1 MAAEVT
7 IIARRTRTTTSS
19 RVSPVSFPALPAA
32 RTICTRIQIQ
42 PVGLTRYH
50 LPDRF
55 QASVVLPS
63 VPDEEE
69 AISSR
74 IQGAALKDSKVYPVD
89 CREAYRPRMVASRR
103 IDSTLLARLH
113 RGEDQ
118 EEIPIASEDREED
131 PEVSAAHLEEAS
143 SNRKTLSGGK
153 KRKREREKHTRRRDD
168 ARIHTHTHST
178 KNSARRFV
186 DIIERKRKTCTRYT
200 DKILH
205 LALSLSRQ
213 KLKIFSLFQRSGNR
227 KKTALNI

>member
-1 MAAEVT
+1 VAAEVT

-55 QASVVLPS
+55 QASVVLLS

-74 IQGAALKDSKVYPVD
+74 IQGAALKDSKVYPVE

-103 IDSTLLARLH
+103 IDSTLLVRLH
-113 RGEDQ
+113 RVEDQ
-118 EEIPIASEDREED
+118 EEIPIDSEDREED

-143 SNRKTLSGGK
+143 SNRKTLNGGK
-153 KRKREREKHTRRRDD
+153 KRKRERERNTRDD
-168 ARIHTHTHST
+168 GTTHTHTHT
-178 KNSARRFV
+178 HTHAHTAR
-186 DIIERKRKTCTRYT
+186 
-200 DKILH
+200 KIARADL
-205 LALSLSRQ
+205 
-213 KLKIFSLFQRSGNR
+213 
-227 KKTALNI
+227 

>member
-1 MAAEVT
+1 VAAEVT

-55 QASVVLPS
+55 QASVVLLS

-74 IQGAALKDSKVYPVD
+74 IQGAALKDSKVYPVE

-103 IDSTLLARLH
+103 IDSTLLVRLH
-113 RGEDQ
+113 RVEDQ
-118 EEIPIASEDREED
+118 EEISIDSEDREED
-131 PEVSAAHLEEAS
+131 PEVSAAHLEEGAS
-143 SNRKTLSGGK
+143 SNRKALNGGK
-153 KRKREREKHTRRRDD
+153 KRNREREREKHTRRRDD
-168 ARIHTHTHST
+168 AHTHTHT
-178 KNSARRFV
+178 H
-186 DIIERKRKTCTRYT
+186 TRT
-200 DKILH
+200 QHEK
-205 LALSLSRQ
+205 
-213 KLKIFSLFQRSGNR
+213 
-227 KKTALNI
+227 

>member
-1 MAAEVT
+1 V
-7 IIARRTRTTTSS
+7 
-19 RVSPVSFPALPAA
+19 
-32 RTICTRIQIQ
+32 
-42 PVGLTRYH
+42 
-50 LPDRF
+50 
-55 QASVVLPS
+55 
-63 VPDEEE
+63 
-69 AISSR
+69 
-74 IQGAALKDSKVYPVD
+74 
-89 CREAYRPRMVASRR
+89 
-103 IDSTLLARLH
+103 
-113 RGEDQ
+113 EDQ
-118 EEIPIASEDREED
+118 EEIPIDSEDREED